1 MKKLWKIYSNEM
13 PGFIVEF
20 AKVKEMQRLK
30 DVGMNCGCEYTRFDR
45 FKNLRPYSRFD
56 HSIGVALIIWNF
68 TRDQKQSIAGL
79 LHDIATPVFAHTIDF
94 LNGDHEKQESTETAT
109 ASLINSSH
117 EIQSLLA
124 KYEVALPDIINY
136 HLYPIADNDSPKL
149 SADRLEY
156 TLGNMYNYGF
166 ASLAEIKSIY
176 EDLGVGIVEGQH
188 ELLFK
193 SKAKALLFSEYMVD
207 CSNIYIC
214 DEDRFAMQALADL
227 IAKAITNEVITRE
240 DLYLDE
246 KTIIGK
252 FESDVELLRVWNEY
266 RSYSKI
272 HSSAYKLSDRYSVK
286 VSAKR
291 RYINSMIENIG
302 RVMDIDASLQKQI
315 RMIEEKDFSVWLSA
329 D

>member
-1 MKKLWKIYSNEM
+1 MLNMRELWKIYSDEM
-13 PGFIVEF
+13 PGFIAEI
-20 AKVKEMQRLK
+20 AKVEEMQRLK
-30 DVGMNCGCEYTRFDR
+30 DVGMNCGCEYTCFER

-68 TRDQKQSIAGL
+68 THDQKQSIAGL

-94 LNGDHEKQESTETAT
+94 LNGDHEIQESTESATAT
-109 ASLINSSH
+109 LINSSRQ
-117 EIQSLLA
+117 IRSLLA
-124 KYEVALPDIINY
+124 KYGIAIGEIVDY
-136 HLYPIADNDSPKL
+136 HVYPVADNDSPKL

-166 ASLAEIKSIY
+166 ASWDEIKSIY
-176 EDLGVGIVEGQH
+176 QDLVVGIVEGEN

-193 SKAKALLFSEYMVD
+193 SKEKARLFSKYMAD

-227 IAKAITNEVITRE
+227 VALAIKNEVISRE

-252 FESDVELLRVWNEY
+252 FEGNDELFKIWNGY
-266 RSYSKI
+266 QSYSRVHR
-272 HSSAYKLSDRYSVK
+272 HSHKQPDCYSVK
-286 VSAKR
+286 VPAKR
-291 RYINSMIENIG
+291 RYINPMVESIG
-302 RVMDIDASLQKQI
+302 RIMDVDASIHNQI
-315 RMIEEKDFSVWLSA
+315 GQIMEKDFS